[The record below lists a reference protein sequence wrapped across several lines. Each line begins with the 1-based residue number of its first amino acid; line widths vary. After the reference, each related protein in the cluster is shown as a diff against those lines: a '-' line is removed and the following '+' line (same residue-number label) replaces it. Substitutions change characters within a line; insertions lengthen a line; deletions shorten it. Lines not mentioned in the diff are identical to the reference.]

1 MASAQ
6 TTITK
11 GNNANALDLGTSWVG
26 GTPPGASN
34 IALWDSTVT
43 GANLTGTFSANATW
57 QGIVNTNTTGAL
69 QIGPASVGGGNY
81 TLMLGASGID
91 ASTSNQVLNLYA
103 PITLGANQTWS
114 FGTSASNSSIG
125 SSGSG
130 TNFDTNGFTLTINN
144 GSVMLRGNLIGSGN
158 LTKTG
163 TGQLGLAGTNT
174 YAGKTTVDGGTI
186 SLTGTILSTS
196 EITSTNNGTFSLDR
210 TGTYSFDNTISGN
223 AKLFKGAATGN
234 ATLTGANTYTNVT
247 TIAAGILS
255 VSSLNSVG
263 TGHVT
268 SSNLGAPTTV
278 AGGTIEIGWSTT
290 SGQLTYTGTGE
301 TTDRVVRFGSTSS
314 SIGTGTG
321 GATLDQSGTNLLKF
335 TSNFANPGFAGKD
348 ERKTLTLQG
357 STAGTGEISG
367 TITDSVAGTA
377 GQLATSVTKA
387 GTGTW
392 TLSGANTYTGAT
404 TVSAGTLLIS
414 GTLAGTSGVTVSGGT
429 LQLGAAERI
438 NNSAT
443 LTLSG
448 GALNVGGFSETLGAL
463 ALTNATASSLD
474 FASGASILLFAGIT
488 SDTGTLA
495 ISNWT
500 SGSDSLRFTSNVNLL
515 ASSFTVNGGAATILN
530 QGSYFEVVPEPATWA
545 LLAFSLTAIMVLR
558 RRMS

>member
-1 MASAQ
+1 
-6 TTITK
+6 
-11 GNNANALDLGTSWVG
+11 
-26 GTPPGASN
+26 
-34 IALWDSTVT
+34 VT
-43 GANLTGTFSANATW
+43 GVNLAATTLGGNLTWA
-57 QGIVNTNTTGAL
+57 GIVNTNTTGTL
-69 QIGPASVGGGNY
+69 QIGPSTAGGGAY
-81 TLMLGASGID
+81 TLLLGSGGINAS
-91 ASTSNQVLNLYA
+91 SSNQLLNLYA
-103 PITLGANQTWS
+103 PITLSANQTWS

-125 SSGSG
+125 FNAV
-130 TNFDTNGFTLTINN
+130 TNFDTAGFTLTLNN
-144 GSVMLRGNLIGSGN
+144 GSVMLRGSLIGAGG
-158 LTKTG
+158 LTKIG
-163 TGQLGLAGTNT
+163 GGQLGLSGNNT

-186 SLTGTILSTS
+186 SLTGTMSSLS
-196 EITSTNNGTFSLDR
+196 EITSTNNGVFSLDR
-210 TGTYSFDNTISGN
+210 TGTYSFDNPISGN

-247 TIAAGILS
+247 TIAAGTLS

-301 TTDRVVRFGSTSS
+301 TTDRVVRFGSISS

-321 GATLDQSGTNLLKF
+321 GATLDQSGSNLLKF

-367 TITDSVAGTA
+367 TITDSVAGNA

-474 FASGASILLFAGIT
+474 FASGASILLFSGIT

-495 ISNWT
+495 ITNWT
-500 SGSDSLRFTSNVNLL
+500 SGSDSLRFTSNANLL

-530 QGSYFEVVPEPATWA
+530 QGGYFEVVPEPATWA
-545 LLAFSLTAIMVLR
+545 LLAFSLTTVMVLR
-558 RRMS
+558 RRRMS